1 MRFRVASLV
10 ALLAAPAGVA
20 QASGPVDLFY
30 ERTLMRAADQR
41 CQLFDGTVGAA
52 LAVAAAQAEGAAV
65 RAGVQPKHLAQIELR
80 ARRRAAETA
89 CGSPDLQLAAGR
101 VRSAFDGW
109 ARTVRITFPGAAADW
124 RADRTP
130 TRTLRWR
137 LVQSVGA
144 DQFGFVGRGDERAL
158 LAVTTADGQ
167 RPYAARLVLRDPAKD
182 PKPWLGGVGRLAGAR
197 VLFAQAASAAE
208 PTLLPAGRKAG
219 LAFRF
224 PAQAADAVAALDTR
238 ESFVVEY
245 LYAVPGGGPDRI
257 RRARFEVGDFAAGK
271 AFLAL
276 AGPGSAG

>member
-1 MRFRVASLV
+1 MRLRVASLA
-10 ALLAAPAGVA
+10 ALFAASAGAV

-41 CQLFDGTVGAA
+41 CRLFDRPVAAA

-65 RAGVQPKHLAQIELR
+65 RAGVQPKHLTQIEQRARLR
-80 ARRRAAETA
+80 AANTA
-89 CGSPDLQLAAGR
+89 CGSPDLMLAAER
-101 VRSAFDGW
+101 VRDAFDGW
-109 ARTVRITFPGAAADW
+109 ARTVRITFPGAEADW

-144 DQFGFVGRGDERAL
+144 DQFGVAGRGADQAL
-158 LAVTTADGQ
+158 VAVTTAEGR

-182 PKPWLGGVGRLAGAR
+182 ARPWLGGVGRAAGAR
-197 VLFAQAASAAE
+197 AIFAQAASSAE
-208 PTLLPAGRKAG
+208 PTLLQAGEKAG

-224 PAQAADAVAALDTR
+224 PRAASDAIAALDTR

-245 LYAVPGGGPDRI
+245 LYAAPDGGPDRV
-257 RRARFEVGDFAAGK
+257 RRARFEVGDFAAAH

-276 AGPGSAG
+276 GGLDSAG